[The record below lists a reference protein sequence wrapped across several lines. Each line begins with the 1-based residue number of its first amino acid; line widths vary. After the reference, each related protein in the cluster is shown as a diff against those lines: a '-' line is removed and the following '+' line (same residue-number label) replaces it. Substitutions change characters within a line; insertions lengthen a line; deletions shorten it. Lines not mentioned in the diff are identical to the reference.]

1 MKMKILNFG
10 SLNIDYTYSV
20 GHIVQPGETI
30 TSGSLEVFPGGKGLN
45 QSIALARAGADVYH
59 AGLIGKDG
67 IFLRELCRN
76 SGVNTDYIRVV
87 ETRTG
92 NAIIQVSEKG
102 ENCIILYPGANRE
115 QTEEYIDEVMKGF
128 GEGDVLLLQNEI
140 NLLDH
145 LISEGAKK
153 GMKIVLNP
161 SPFDEKITACDLTKV
176 SLFMINEVEGEQIT
190 GAKDPEQILE
200 KMGTMYPGAETVL
213 TLGDKGSV
221 YANRTERIRQQP
233 VKVKT
238 VDTTAAGDTFT
249 GYYLAAVM
257 EGKDKPQAMKEA
269 AYAAALAVSGK
280 GASSSIP
287 MKEDVDAFMRKAV
300 S

>member
-1 MKMKILNFG
+1 MKILNFG

-20 GHIVQPGETI
+20 DHIVHPGETI

-59 AGLIGKDG
+59 AGLIGEDG
-67 IFLRELCRN
+67 IFLRDLCRE
-76 SGVNTDYIRVV
+76 SGVKTGYIRET

-115 QTEEYIDEVMKGF
+115 QTEEYIDEVLKGF

-140 NLLDH
+140 NLLDY
-145 LISEGAKK
+145 LISKGAEK

-161 SPFDEKITACDLTKV
+161 SPFDEKIAACDLTKV
-176 SLFMINEVEGEQIT
+176 SLFLINEVEGEQIT
-190 GAKDPEQILE
+190 GEKEPEQILA
-200 KMGTMYPGAETVL
+200 KIGTMYPGAETVL
-213 TLGDKGSV
+213 TLGDKGSI
-221 YANRTERIRQQP
+221 YARGTERIRQEP

-280 GASSSIP
+280 GASFSIP
-287 MKEDVDAFMRKAV
+287 VKKDVELFMNK
-300 S
+300 SQC